1 MTHKDFKAMQIYNN
15 ICSLYQ
21 NNIKGRYDK
30 KIAKLQRELDDILDD
45 IERRTK
51 NDYSIQL

>member
-1 MTHKDFKAMQIYNN
+1 MTHKDFKAMQIYND

-30 KIAKLQRELDDILDD
+30 KIAELQKELENILDD
-45 IERRTK
+45 IERRTEHE
-51 NDYSIQL
+51 